1 MPAHHN
7 LIAILSSLF
16 IHSLVLIFL
25 FASTQSNL
33 AKKNSFKLP
42 GVEHIIQTSL
52 VQPPIQTKKPEPA
65 KEKPALAKTRPTP
78 SQEEKNVIKTLK
90 KQRAQKHTKPAK
102 LATKREAIKQI
113 KQQAKKMN
121 GKQLNQLIMIVY
133 QQIEQHKRPL
143 RNRLKGQA
151 MIKFTLLQTG
161 QVKNITILKSS
172 GVTAIDEAA
181 LKTIQ
186 MAAPFQKLPA
196 SFTHD
201 QPFAIPITY
210 R

>member
-1 MPAHHN
+1 M
-7 LIAILSSLF
+7 
-16 IHSLVLIFL
+16 
-25 FASTQSNL
+25 
-33 AKKNSFKLP
+33 P

-52 VQPPIQTKKPEPA
+52 IQPPPQIKQPEPA
-65 KEKPALAKTRPTP
+65 KEKPTLEKPRPTP
-78 SQEEKNVIKTLK
+78 SQEEKNVIKTMK
-90 KQRAQKHTKPAK
+90 KQRTHKHTKPANFAAK
-102 LATKREAIKQI
+102 KPPIKQM

-172 GVTAIDEAA
+172 GVTAIAEAA
-181 LKTIQ
+181 LKTVQ